1 MPSVKKNFVYSSII
15 TLSNYI
21 FPLLTFPYVSRVL
34 GVSNIGICNFVDSII
49 HYFIYISM
57 MGITAVGIREIA
69 LNKDDDARLSKTF
82 TSLALINCITTVIAA
97 IALVICIHTVPK
109 FQEYRDLLYVGV
121 LKLVGNALLIDW
133 LYKGLEDFKYIT
145 KRTLLVKTLY
155 VICVFVF
162 IRNADDYKIY
172 YLLSV
177 LMIAVNALF
186 NIIYSR
192 RLVSLDFRSIEIK
205 KYLKPFL
212 VMGFYIL
219 ITSMYTSFNVLYLG
233 FVTNDVQVGYYT
245 VSHKLYTLI
254 IAVFGAFTG
263 VMLPRMSSMIAEG
276 NLVGFRQMIK
286 KSIDILFTFAF
297 PVVICAVI
305 FSPQIIQVLS
315 GDGYEGAFLP
325 TRIMMPL
332 IFIIGYEQILVHQI
346 LMPLKYDKVIFIN
359 SIIGALV
366 GIALNLILVSKIG
379 AVGSSITW
387 LLSEIAVFVFAQI
400 QVARQVGIAFPF
412 KRFMQYLL
420 CYLPSIVFCLVYYK
434 YVHTS
439 DFITLIIIAL
449 FMLFYTL
456 LVQIRIIKNEH
467 VLQIT
472 DKFIRFIR

>member
-1 MPSVKKNFVYSSII
+1 MASIKKNFIYSSIV

-69 LNKDDDARLSKTF
+69 SNKDNNTRLSKTF
-82 TSLALINCITTVIAA
+82 TSLAFINCITTVIAA

-109 FQEYRDLLYVGV
+109 FQEYKDLLYVGV

-162 IRNADDYKIY
+162 IREADDYKIY

-186 NIIYSR
+186 NIFYSK
-192 RLVSLDFRSIEIK
+192 RLVNIDFRSIEIK
-205 KYLKPFL
+205 KYLKPIL

-233 FVTNDVQVGYYT
+233 FVTDDIQVGYYT

-276 NLVGFRQMIK
+276 NWGGFRQMIK
-286 KSIDILFTFAF
+286 KSTDVLFAFAF
-297 PVVICAVI
+297 PVVICAII

-359 SIIGALV
+359 SIIGAIV

-387 LLSEIAVFVFAQI
+387 LCSEVSVFVFAQI
-400 QVARQVGIAFPF
+400 QVSRLVGIAFPL
-412 KRFMQYLL
+412 KRFMLYLS
-420 CYLPSIVFCLVYYK
+420 CYLPAIAICLVYYK
-434 YVHTS
+434 YIHTS
-439 DFITLIIIAL
+439 GFITLILIAL
-449 FMLFYTL
+449 FMLLYTL
-456 LVQIRIIKNEH
+456 FVQVRIIKNEH
-467 VLQIT
+467 ILQII
-472 DKFIRFIR
+472 DKFISLLR